1 MIALCRKCY
10 CGEADNGKVKASS
23 KRGSKTR
30 KQTAL
35 GPVQRRAR
43 GRRRY
48 RHQQR
53 NENEQKADVHLQA

>member
-10 CGEADNGKVKASS
+10 CGEAENGKVKASS

-43 GRRRY
+43 
-48 RHQQR
+48 
-53 NENEQKADVHLQA
+53 EK